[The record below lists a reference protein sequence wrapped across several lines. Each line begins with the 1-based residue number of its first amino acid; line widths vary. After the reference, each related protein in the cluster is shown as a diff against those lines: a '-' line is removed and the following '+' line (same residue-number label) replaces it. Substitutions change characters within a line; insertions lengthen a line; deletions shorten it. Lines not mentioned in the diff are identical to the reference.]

1 MLALLLLFVSPI
13 FAKPNEDVKSRV
25 GIITPKNRHHI
36 CRDWWDRRSRKF
48 FTFFCVNVW
57 GPKLRS
63 RIFFDKYDVCQR
75 TKLHVYRC
83 FLLFC
88 LIFYRRFK
96 VCWKPCTGDNNST
109 QVKMQTKR
117 KAVQWI
123 NVNCSVYMKLISESG
138 AFSIEVTFAPSLYNS
153 IETLRPGMCGAA
165 FFSAG
170 RGGAGQG

>member
-1 MLALLLLFVSPI
+1 MFGAQNCV
-13 FAKPNEDVKSRV
+13 RV
-25 GIITPKNRHHI
+25 
-36 CRDWWDRRSRKF
+36 F
-48 FTFFCVNVW
+48 
-57 GPKLRS
+57 
-63 RIFFDKYDVCQR
+63 FFDKYDVCQR

-153 IETLRPGMCGAA
+153 IETLRRTPHWCLILQGCIKSLDYLKGQICMAVDFDQLVWSLSG
-165 FFSAG
+165 SA
-170 RGGAGQG
+170 QVYQVYLVSWSF